1 MQFFG
6 FKNPFVQRLLREMAA
21 NVNGTAE
28 RSLLPLSFCNR
39 ASGTDVDNHSPE
51 PCSFVA
57 TPRITGKRSRR
68 RELVNSKSFSS
79 ASIKR
84 SRPEYLASVAEASKG
99 KKRYHNNGKNAVNEE
114 DDICKYPKV
123 LPPVPAHQEES
134 EFSAKDSLPLDSA
147 GVCNHLR
154 KDAVQLD
161 TRLFKGSGNFK
172 STGVASNLSANEDKP
187 VSTFSV
193 LIHLP
198 PKPQTKLKVLHYF
211 IGSLL
216 IRIFL

>member
-79 ASIKR
+79 ASIRR

-99 KKRYHNNGKNAVNEE
+99 KKRYHNNGKNAVNE
-114 DDICKYPKV
+114 DDICKYLKV
-123 LPPVPAHQEES
+123 LPPLPAHQEES
-134 EFSAKDSLPLDSA
+134 EFSAKDSLPLDFA
-147 GVCNHLR
+147 GVSNHIR
-154 KDAVQLD
+154 KDAVHKD
-161 TRLFKGSGNFK
+161 TRLFTSSGNCK
-172 STGVASNLSANEDKP
+172 STGLACNLSANEDKR

-193 LIHLP
+193 LIIFP
-198 PKPQTKLKVLHYF
+198 PNPKR
-211 IGSLL
+211 S
-216 IRIFL
+216 